1 MIYKPTLT
9 FDEKVKGWTSFHSYT
24 PDLMLR
30 LNNSFYTVKEGS
42 LWEHNIENGIVN
54 NFYGTQHKSE
64 ITTYFNDESSLD
76 KVYKTLVLE
85 ATSSWKAS
93 LKTNYTESHIKLN
106 EFNQRES
113 RWFAYMRKSE
123 SETDLNAVSQGLGSV
138 KEMSGLE
145 LEFVDIPQN
154 VSVGDVLYQSVN
166 DEIVKIGTIDAIEGN
181 LLTLDAFFNA
191 AEFDEFCFSKKDPRI
206 EGSEMRGY
214 YLEVTLEDDTNTQ
227 NELFAISTEVVKS
240 YL

>member
-1 MIYKPTLT
+1 MALKYTLT
-9 FDEKVKGWTSFHSYT
+9 FDEKVKGWTSFHSYI

-30 LNNSFYTVKEGS
+30 LNNSFYTVKEGV

-54 NFYGTQHKSE
+54 NFYGTQYKSE

-76 KVYKTLVLE
+76 KIYKTLVLE
-85 ATSSWKAS
+85 ATNSWRAI
-93 LKTNYTESHIKLN
+93 LKTNYTESHIKLS

-123 SETDLNAVSQGLGSV
+123 SESDLNAVSQGIGSV
-138 KEMSGLE
+138 KEIDGLE
-145 LEFVDIPQN
+145 LEFTDITEN
-154 VSVGDVLYQSVN
+154 VSVDDVLYQSVN
-166 DEIVKIGTIDAIEGN
+166 DTILKIGTITNISGN
-181 LLTLDAFFNA
+181 RLTLDAFFNA
-191 AEFDEFCFSKKDPRI
+191 PEFDKFCFSKKDPRI

-214 YLEVTLEDDTNTQ
+214 YLGVTLEDGTSTQ

>member
-30 LNNSFYTVKEGS
+30 LNNSFYTVKEGN
-42 LWEHNIENGIVN
+42 LWGHNIENGIVN

-138 KEMSGLE
+138 KEISGLE

-166 DEIVKIGTIDAIEGN
+166 NEILKIGTIENIEGN
-181 LLTLDAFFNA
+181 LLTLDALFNA